1 MKVSARFLSLLVA
14 CVAATGCGDGIDL
27 SALAQESARG
37 TFERTL
43 TVSGAVDLSVRTGS
57 GDIDIRTGPGDT
69 VRIIGRVRAGQKL
82 FGEDAAERVRQVE
95 AAPPIQQSGTTI
107 RIGDT
112 KDDPRYRDVSISY
125 ELTVPANSRVNSQT
139 GSGDQTIG
147 SVDGPVRAQTGSGDI
162 HIERAGG
169 GLDAQTGSGDIR
181 VKAVGGAMTLQTGS
195 GDIDIRQTVTAG
207 IEAQT
212 GSGDV
217 NLELP
222 ANAGF
227 NLSARTGSGSIET
240 AHPIQVEGK
249 RRRNRVDGVVRG
261 GGHPVNVTTGSGSI
275 RIR

>member
-1 MKVSARFLSLLVA
+1 MNLSARLFSLLVP
-14 CVAATGCGDGIDL
+14 CLAATSCGDGIDI

-43 TVSGAVDLSVRTGS
+43 TVSGPVDLSVRTGS
-57 GDIDIRTGPGDT
+57 GDIDIRTGPGDR
-69 VRIIGRVRAGQKL
+69 VQVIGHIRASQKL

-95 AAPPIQQSGTTI
+95 AAPPIQQSGSII

-112 KDDPRYRDVSISY
+112 QDDPRYRDVSIRY
-125 ELTVPANSRVNSQT
+125 ELVVPANTQLNSQT

-169 GLDAQTGSGDIR
+169 GLAAQTGSGDIR
-181 VKAVGGAMTLQTGS
+181 VKAVGGAMTLKTGS
-195 GDIDIRQTVTAG
+195 GDIEIRQTVTAG
-207 IEAQT
+207 IEART

-217 NLELP
+217 HLDLP
-222 ANAGF
+222 ADAAF
-227 NLSARTGSGSIET
+227 NLTARTGSGSIET
-240 AHPIQVEGK
+240 THPIQVEGK
-249 RRRNRVDGVVRG
+249 RRRNRLGGVVRG
-261 GGHPVNVTTGSGSI
+261 GGHPVDVTTGSGSI